1 MEEFEIE
8 DVKECSKSVHISCM
22 FLSYTIM
29 MINRTTM
36 DTASIAMNTDGRL
49 GWDYKTA
56 GVILAI
62 GNISYALGKACAGL
76 VVLFIGSRKSYILS
90 LFIVPLCSFFISYTN
105 NILYINIF
113 WCILRFFL
121 AIIYPS
127 MISILITFKQ
137 KNILYTSTYIS
148 TLSRIGCVFLSIIF
162 GIILTRGASWRWI
175 FSISAVLGFITALLN
190 IAVFYPSAEIIISI
204 LGQNAYIRYFDPES
218 PVTSPYVTNVS
229 LANTFIRFISDP
241 LFWWLSISLFFITPI
256 SEMIT
261 WWPSYLSY
269 SLGLHPGAAATY
281 ASIFSTGVH
290 FFKKKKFFFIKK
302 YFFMI
307 FFFYSVNLILGIII
321 SMLLSGII
329 YHHFSQKSKLFF
341 ITGLML
347 TACLSLFTLRSI
359 TPLTPSA
366 ISIKDQIIFRDETVP
381 EPFYLINDIS
391 RINNNGFNSDLFLD
405 NEEHVYE
412 EFSFSIKTISIMIT
426 LFILGCAIGPPIFT
440 PVSTYVSSA
449 GARGGSIAEAR
460 GGREGY
466 ASTLS
471 GMVDA
476 VGYISTAYFM
486 KETGIYAMSGLWTQI
501 LDLMI
506 VFIFFGTLFIGIF
519 MYKNMKDSEKY

>member
-281 ASIFSTGVH
+281 ASIFSTG
-290 FFKKKKFFFIKK
+290 
-302 YFFMI
+302 
-307 FFFYSVNLILGIII
+307 III

-506 VFIFFGTLFIGIF
+506 VFIFLEHF
-519 MYKNMKDSEKY
+519 S